1 MNILSIANFL
11 MNTSIQTLINTSIAF
26 CVFIIIWTIL
36 GLFVLPHMTGTIG
49 LPALEPKQVWRPV
62 YAVLS
67 KMSEYFAI
75 FLITTFFLLY
85 LIYKV
90 LDAVIPFIYKP
101 MIGWVWSPFKELKSS
116 GIFGLFDAIFGALFS
131 NKSFKDRTAKVANGF
146 KDMFMK
152 GTTFIVNDL
161 VEIGVFPRKNK
172 LPPPKEVPE
181 EPSTAPDTNPNAI
194 SDKVRASIE
203 EKYNECL
210 QEKLINIT
218 NNMSA
223 STIQA
228 ANLNNQYAR
237 VQCKLNQFKDSM
249 ELLVQRA

>member
-1 MNILSIANFL
+1 MNIFSIINFL
-11 MNTSIQTLINTSIAF
+11 LNTSIKTIINTSIAF
-26 CVFIIIWTIL
+26 CVFVIIWTIL
-36 GLFVLPHMTGTIG
+36 SICVLPHMTGTIG
-49 LPALEPKQVWRPV
+49 LPALEPKEVWSAV
-62 YAVLS
+62 YGVLS
-67 KMSEYFAI
+67 KMAEYFAVFI
-75 FLITTFFLLY
+75 ITTFFLLY
-85 LIYKV
+85 IIYKIVDSV
-90 LDAVIPFIYKP
+90 LPSMLKV
-101 MIGWVWSPFKELKSS
+101 MIGWTWSPFKELKSS
-116 GIFGLFDAIFGALFS
+116 GIFSLFDGIFGALFS
-131 NKSFKDRTAKVANGF
+131 NKSFKDRTKKVANGF

-181 EPSTAPDTNPNAI
+181 EPSTAPDNNPNAI
-194 SDKVRASIE
+194 SDKVKGAIE
-203 EKYNECL
+203 EKYNNCL

-218 NNMSA
+218 NKMSA
-223 STIQA
+223 GDIQA